1 MQIAANDKA
10 KGRLLPYRLPFF
22 SLQELK
28 KTKNGNGPAAGIR
41 FFAALF
47 QSVFREGFNLKYVM
61 KRLFPESCGQPLAG
75 LGKNHYL
82 CGH

>member
-10 KGRLLPYRLPFF
+10 KGRLQPYRLPFF

-28 KTKNGNGPAAGIR
+28 KLKNGGGLAAKIR
-41 FFAALF
+41 FFVAEKQGL
-47 QSVFREGFNLKYVM
+47 FREDFNLKNILGRPFL
-61 KRLFPESCGQPLAG
+61 KFSEQALGG

-82 CGH
+82 CRY